1 MFVLDTNHLR
11 EFTAASAAGIRLR
24 QRMQACS
31 EAIVTT
37 VITAE
42 ESLRGWLARVNA
54 ADSPEHLVLAYSK
67 LDQLIGDL
75 GRLVRLPLDADA
87 VERFQS
93 FRKDGVRIATLD
105 LRIACICLEHDATL
119 LTRNIRDFGRIP
131 DLKIENWL
139 D

>member
-1 MFVLDTNHLR
+1 
-11 EFTAASAAGIRLR
+11 
-24 QRMQACS
+24 MQACS

>member
-11 EFTAASAAGIRLR
+11 EFTAASPAGGRLR
-24 QRMQACS
+24 ERMRAAPD
-31 EAIVTT
+31 AILTS

-54 ADSPEHLVLAYSK
+54 AMTPEELVNAYGN
-67 LDQLIGDL
+67 LDHLIGTL
-75 GRLVRLPLDADA
+75 GVLIRLPLDGDA
-87 VERFQS
+87 AQRFQV
-93 FRKDGVRIATLD
+93 FRKQGIRIATLD

-119 LTRNIRDFGRIP
+119 LTRNIRDFSKIP
-131 DLKIENWL
+131 DLKMENWL